1 VREYILEL
9 DRPRKLKF
17 GFKAIRLIRE
27 HFGEKD
33 VSDLLNMKVD
43 EMPIIAWA
51 GLIHE
56 DPNLTIEKVEDLL
69 DGSIPERYTVVEIVN
84 ILVKAL
90 EDHFGISE
98 KKTTSSKKK
107 KRSPESSGSQKKSLK
122 N

>member
-1 VREYILEL
+1 MREYILEL

-56 DPNLTIEKVEDLL
+56 DPDLTIEKVEDLL

-84 ILVKAL
+84 ILAEAL
-90 EDHFGISE
+90 ADHFGVSE
-98 KKTTSSKKK
+98 KKTTPSRRKKK
-107 KRSPESSGSQKKSLK
+107 SPGLSGSHKKNSK
-122 N
+122 S

>member
-1 VREYILEL
+1 MREHILEL

-69 DGSIPERYTVVEIVN
+69 DSSIPGKYTVVEIVN
-84 ILVKAL
+84 ILAEAL
-90 EDHFGISE
+90 ADHFGVSE

-107 KRSPESSGSQKKSLK
+107 KRSPGLSGSQKKSLK

>member
-1 VREYILEL
+1 MREYILEL

-56 DPNLTIEKVEDLL
+56 DPDLTIEKVEDLL
-69 DGSIPERYTVVEIVN
+69 DSSIPGKYTVVEIVN
-84 ILVKAL
+84 ILAEAL
-90 EDHFGISE
+90 ADHFGVSE

-107 KRSPESSGSQKKSLK
+107 KRSPGLSGSQKKSLK

>member
-1 VREYILEL
+1 MREHVLEL

-107 KRSPESSGSQKKSLK
+107 KRSPRLSGSQKKSLK

>member
-1 VREYILEL
+1 MREYILEL

-51 GLIHE
+51 GLVHE
-56 DPNLTIEKVEDLL
+56 DPDLTIEKVEDLL

-84 ILVKAL
+84 ILAEAL
-90 EDHFGISE
+90 ADHFGVSE
-98 KKTTSSKKK
+98 KKTTPSRKKK
-107 KRSPESSGSQKKSLK
+107 KSPGLSESHKKNSK
-122 N
+122 S

>member
-1 VREYILEL
+1 MREHILEL

-33 VSDLLNMKVD
+33 ISDLLNMKVD
-43 EMPIIAWA
+43 EMPVIAFA

-56 DPNLTIEKVEDLL
+56 DPDLTVEKVEDLL

-84 ILVKAL
+84 ILAEAL
-90 EDHFGISE
+90 ADHFGVSE
-98 KKTTSSKKK
+98 KKTTPSRRKKK
-107 KRSPESSGSQKKSLK
+107 SPGLSESHKKNSK
-122 N
+122 S

>member
-1 VREYILEL
+1 MREYILEL

-51 GLIHE
+51 GLVHE
-56 DPNLTIEKVEDLL
+56 DPDLTIEKVEDLL

-84 ILVKAL
+84 ILAEAL
-90 EDHFGISE
+90 ADHFGVSE
-98 KKTTSSKKK
+98 KKTTPSRRK
-107 KRSPESSGSQKKSLK
+107 KRSPGLSESHKKNSK
-122 N
+122 S

>member
-51 GLIHE
+51 GLVHE
-56 DPNLTIEKVEDLL
+56 DPDLTIEKVEDLL

-84 ILVKAL
+84 ILAEAL
-90 EDHFGISE
+90 ADHFGVSE
-98 KKTTSSKKK
+98 KKTTSSRRKKK
-107 KRSPESSGSQKKSLK
+107 SPGLSESLRKNSKS
-122 N
+122 

>member
-1 VREYILEL
+1 MREHILEL
-9 DRPRKLKF
+9 DCPRKLKF

-69 DGSIPERYTVVEIVN
+69 DSSIPGKYTVVEIVN
-84 ILVKAL
+84 ILAEAL
-90 EDHFGISE
+90 ADHFGVSE
-98 KKTTSSKKK
+98 KKTTSSKRKK
-107 KRSPESSGSQKKSLK
+107 KSPGLSESPKKNSK
-122 N
+122 S

>member
-1 VREYILEL
+1 MREHILEL

-33 VSDLLNMKVD
+33 ISDLLNMKVD

-51 GLIHE
+51 GLVHE
-56 DPNLTIEKVEDLL
+56 DTDLTVEKVEDLL
-69 DGSIPERYTVVEIVN
+69 DGSIPGKYTVVEIVN
-84 ILVKAL
+84 ILAEAL
-90 EDHFGISE
+90 ADHFGVSE

-107 KRSPESSGSQKKSLK
+107 KRSPGLSGSQKKSLK

>member
-1 VREYILEL
+1 MREYILEL

-51 GLIHE
+51 GLVHE
-56 DPNLTIEKVEDLL
+56 DPDLTIEKVEDLL

-84 ILVKAL
+84 ILAEAL
-90 EDHFGISE
+90 ADHFGVSE
-98 KKTTSSKKK
+98 KKTTPLRRKKK
-107 KRSPESSGSQKKSLK
+107 SPGLSESPKKNSK
-122 N
+122 S

>member
-51 GLIHE
+51 GLVHE
-56 DPNLTIEKVEDLL
+56 DPDLTIEKVEDLL

-84 ILVKAL
+84 ILAEAL
-90 EDHFGISE
+90 ADHFGVSE
-98 KKTTSSKKK
+98 KKTTPSRRKKK
-107 KRSPESSGSQKKSLK
+107 SPGLSESHKKNSK
-122 N
+122 S